1 MPKVP
6 VGPGTKVAL
15 KFSLSLPT
23 GETIDQTESATFE
36 VGDGSLLPGFESA
49 IFGMKAGESAL
60 FEVEARHGF
69 GEPNEDNV
77 HKIKQIN
84 FNDMDLVEGL
94 IVSFKDGE
102 GNEVP
107 GVVKEILNEI
117 VVVDFNHPLAGK
129 DLLFQVEIFTVDQVS
144 NEIVRG

>member
-1 MPKVP
+1 MRKVP
-6 VGPGTKVAL
+6 VGPGTKVTL
-15 KFSLSLPT
+15 KFSLSLPS

-49 IFGMKAGESAL
+49 IFGMKAGESAS
-60 FEVEARHGF
+60 FEIEARHGF

-129 DLLFQVEIFTVDQVS
+129 DLLFQVEIFSVDQVS